1 MKGMSGEEKSEGK
14 ESLGGKEREKSERRR
29 IKWVTGRKGHL
40 GECKQNVKYGELKCI
55 THESGKRIS
64 KKKNRVGKRWRNGS
78 GQVLRKATS
87 HWRE

>member
-14 ESLGGKEREKSERRR
+14 ESLGGKEREKSE
-29 IKWVTGRKGHL
+29 GRKKMGYRKK
-40 GECKQNVKYGELKCI
+40 GAFRRVQAECKIWKIESI
-55 THESGKRIS
+55 TNESGKGIS

-87 HWRE
+87 Q